1 MLTLFDVFILATG
14 GISAELVGIVE
25 AVVVLV
31 VRTSTSIMVDT
42 SSITP

>member
-1 MLTLFDVFILATG
+1 MFFDVFILATG
-14 GISAELVGIVE
+14 GISTELVGIVE

-31 VRTSTSIMVDT
+31 VRTSTSIMINT